1 MDNFTLLQQPKTNL
15 SIHNAYP
22 PITPSALDAVARRIG
37 RPIPAAYRRFLLEH
51 NGGWPEPGDFCITWA
66 DERQEQISVEWF
78 LSVDTQDAIDLEA
91 TLKVYQ
97 DRIPE
102 TLFPVARAGGGG
114 LVCIAAMGE
123 QQDRVFFWD
132 HEEEA
137 EEGTAPAWDNLYP
150 VAESLDA
157 FLAALR

>member
-1 MDNFTLLQQPKTNL
+1 MPQESVKLALGRNTSMDKQPKMNL

-22 PITPSALDAVARRIG
+22 PITPSALDAVEHRIG

-78 LSVDTQDAIDLEA
+78 LPVDTQDAIDLEA

-114 LVCIAAMGE
+114 LVWPISKS
-123 QQDRVFFWD
+123 
-132 HEEEA
+132 
-137 EEGTAPAWDNLYP
+137 N
-150 VAESLDA
+150 
-157 FLAALR
+157 ALRMSTHPPGHVVMAAWRQSRRKQGGFME